1 MSTKPK
7 NDLNLD
13 EQYKNMVQSVETQ
26 EVYEPEVQQQTV
38 QETPLNLGKVNME
51 RFTGERAEDADFHLG
66 YHLIPLLSLPSG
78 GMFYPEGTQL
88 SIRSAKVA
96 EVRQFSTIDESNVLD
111 IDDKLNE
118 IVDSCTR
125 IICTSKRL
133 SYKDLLEEDRF
144 YVILSIRDLT
154 FPEPESNLKI
164 DHTSKKGE
172 KHDIEIKKEYFQYF
186 KIPTELD
193 KYYDSDRKSFMIE
206 TRSFGTIEM
215 IPPAIG
221 VMQKITSYIK
231 EKQQK
236 NIKIDQSVLQIIP
249 YLHRDWRNF
258 NDKTIFEFE
267 MDLNGWSNKKYNLV
281 YTLAEKMKVGIQP
294 NMLVQL
300 GDEEEEVPI
309 SFRDGIKSLFVVQDI
324 AGELL

>member
-1 MSTKPK
+1 MSTE
-7 NDLNLD
+7 NDSNLE
-13 EQYKNMVQSVETQ
+13 EQYKNIVQSVENQ
-26 EVYEPEVQQQTV
+26 EVHTPEVQPQQT
-38 QETPLNLGKVNME
+38 QEAPLNLGKVNME
-51 RFTGERAEDADFHLG
+51 RFTGEKAEDADFHLG
-66 YHLIPLLSLPSG
+66 YHTIPLLSLPSG

-96 EVRQFSTIDESNVLD
+96 EVRHFSTIDETNVLD
-111 IDDKLNE
+111 IDEKLNT

-125 IICTSKRL
+125 ITCSTKRL

-154 FPEPESNLKI
+154 FPEPESSLKI
-164 DHTSKKGE
+164 EHTSKKGE
-172 KHDIEIKKEYFQYF
+172 KHDVEIKKDYFQYF

-193 KYYDSDRKSFMIE
+193 KYYDSESKSFLVE

-215 IPPAIG
+215 KPPVIG
-221 VMQKITSYIK
+221 VMQKITAYIK

-236 NIKIDQSVLQIIP
+236 GLKVDQSVLQIIP
-249 YLHRDWRNF
+249 YLHKDWRTF

-267 MDLNGWSNKKYNLV
+267 IELNGWTNKKYNLV

-309 SFRDGIKSLFVVQDI
+309 SFRDGIKSLFIVQDI

>member
-1 MSTKPK
+1 MSTD
-7 NDLNLD
+7 NDSNL
-13 EQYKNMVQSVETQ
+13 EEHYKNIVQSVENQ
-26 EVYEPEVQQQTV
+26 EVYEPEVQQV
-38 QETPLNLGKVNME
+38 QEAPLNLGKVNME
-51 RFTGERAEDADFHLG
+51 RFTGEKAEDADFHLG
-66 YHLIPLLSLPSG
+66 YHNIPLLSLPSG
-78 GMFYPEGTQL
+78 GMFYPEGTEI

-111 IDDKLNE
+111 IDDKLNA
-118 IVDSCTR
+118 IVDSCVR
-125 IICTSKRL
+125 ITCTLKRL

-172 KHDIEIKKEYFQYF
+172 KHEIEIKKDYFQYF
-186 KIPTELD
+186 KIPAELD

-221 VMQKITSYIK
+221 VMQKITAYIK

-236 NIKIDQSVLQIIP
+236 GLKIDQSVLQIIP

>member
-1 MSTKPK
+1 MSTE
-7 NDLNLD
+7 NDSNLE
-13 EQYKNMVQSVETQ
+13 EQYKNIVQSVENQ
-26 EVYEPEVQQQTV
+26 EVYEPEVQQV
-38 QETPLNLGKVNME
+38 QEAPLNLGKVNME
-51 RFTGERAEDADFHLG
+51 RFTGEKAEDADFHLG
-66 YHLIPLLSLPSG
+66 YHNIPLISLPSG

-96 EVRQFSTIDESNVLD
+96 EIRHFSTIDEANVLD
-111 IDDKLNE
+111 IDEKLNT

-125 IICTSKRL
+125 ITCTSKRL

-164 DHTSKKGE
+164 DHTSQKGE
-172 KHDIEIKKEYFQYF
+172 THEIEIKKDYFQYF
-186 KIPTELD
+186 KIPAELD
-193 KYYDSDRKSFMIE
+193 KYYDSVEKSFLIE
-206 TRSFGTIEM
+206 TKSFGTIEM
-215 IPPAIG
+215 KPPAIG
-221 VMQKITSYIK
+221 VMQKITTYIK

-236 NIKIDQSVLQIIP
+236 GLKIDQSVLQIIP
-249 YLHRDWRNF
+249 YLHQDWRTF

-267 MDLNGWSNKKYNLV
+267 IELNSWTNKKYNLV

-294 NMLVQL
+294 NMLVTL